1 MYNKHGFAPFIGA
14 VHGRRQHPFIA
25 SVFRAPVNVYKTD
38 NSYEIMVF
46 APGRIKENF
55 NVSNKGNELV
65 ISYAPP
71 DGLPVPDWTK
81 KEYSRGGFERS
92 FTLDDSVDASRIN
105 AVYTDGVLQVSI
117 PFIPGKEPAHQDI
130 PVN

>member
-1 MYNKHGFAPFIGA
+1 MYNRHGFAPFAGA
-14 VHGRRQHPFIA
+14 VRGRRQHPFIS
-25 SVFRAPVNVYKTD
+25 SVFRAPVNAYKTD

-55 NVSNKGNELV
+55 SVATKGTTLI

-71 DGLPVPDWTK
+71 EGLTSPDWIK

-92 FTLDDSVDASRIN
+92 FTIDDSIDTTNIKAG
-105 AVYTDGVLQVSI
+105 YTDGVLQVSL
-117 PFIPGKEPAHQDI
+117 PFIPGKEPVHQDI